1 MAEHSYSNLYSLKVC
16 LFLLVSNYFIVSH
29 AQEYQHLIIYGQ
41 SLSVANQSWPPLSI
55 TPVDGNY
62 MIGNQIWTNFGNT
75 DLTHLTP
82 LIADV
87 ASTTTTLPK
96 KRDSYIYGECPL
108 VAATNHIQLKTGG
121 KYKFIASSC
130 GTGGKTI
137 EELSKEYY
145 NPVYYLDFTNTL
157 TYASSITSS
166 IHCPAIF
173 WMQGEQ
179 NYTTPQGSEGLTPG
193 SAPCEDKATYKSLL
207 LKMKNNL
214 QANIMKQYNQTDA
227 PLFITYQAG
236 VQYTRGD
243 SVAIGMAQL
252 EASNENKDIVCAG
265 PVYAMTDRDGHLD
278 PNGYRWFGE
287 MLGKVYYKTKILG
300 EDFKPLQP
308 LEIMRMDDS
317 KKLKIRF
324 LVPQPPLV
332 LDTKTLDIMT
342 GLGFEIFVNGSS
354 VELWKVDV
362 DNDCVYL
369 TCGSDLTGDVEVIY
383 AGTNNIGHG
392 NLRDS
397 DAYPAF
403 FNYLDLDKK
412 NSDKSYVYERDASE
426 TTLRPWYEPKD
437 SDGIIYNKPYPL
449 YNFCVAFYYKLK
461 SGADSYRVP
470 HLSTGISQT
479 SLDTDTKVYLEG
491 RTLQIKSQL
500 SGISHIDLLDIS
512 GKTVAAFPVDRSN
525 SQETLSFRLPSL
537 SKGFYFVR
545 IISSKRNSVSR
556 LFVK

>member
-1 MAEHSYSNLYSLKVC
+1 MAEHSYSNLYPLKVC

-62 MIGNQIWTNFGNT
+62 MIGNQIWINFGNT

-96 KRDSYIYGECPL
+96 KRSSYIYGECPL

-137 EELSKEYY
+137 EELSKEFY
-145 NPVYYLDFTNTL
+145 NPVYYQDFTNTL

-179 NYTTPQGSEGLTPG
+179 NYTTPSGNEGLTPG
-193 SAPCEDKATYKSLL
+193 SAPCTDKATYKSLL

-214 QANIMKQYNQTDA
+214 QTDIIKQYNQTDA
-227 PLFITYQAG
+227 PLFITYQTG

-265 PVYAMTDRDGHLD
+265 PVYAMTDRGGHLD

-300 EDFKPLQP
+300 EVFKPLQP
-308 LEIMRMDDS
+308 LEIMRMDDPQ
-317 KKLKIRF
+317 KLKIRF

-342 GLGFEIFVNGSS
+342 GLGFEVFVNGSS

-397 DAYPAF
+397 DAYPGF

-412 NSDKSYVYERDASE
+412 NPDKSYVYERDASE

-461 SGADSYRVP
+461 AGADSYRVP
-470 HLSTGISQT
+470 HLSTGISQA

-491 RTLQIKSQL
+491 GALQINSQL

-525 SQETLSFRLPSL
+525 SQETLSFRLSPL
-537 SKGFYFVR
+537 SKGIYFVR
-545 IISSKRNSVSR
+545 IMSSKRNSVSR